1 MRRSASGERTWR
13 PTMRISVRRALRR
26 IEAAAG
32 GPDADTGEL
41 RARQQQRAA
50 EERELERDTEGP
62 ESSTHSHRAAKAEYL
77 REKLE
82 QRARAERERD

>member
-1 MRRSASGERTWR
+1 
-13 PTMRISVRRALRR
+13 MRISVRRALRR

-32 GPDADTGEL
+32 GSDAEPDTADQVML
-41 RARQQQRAA
+41 QQQRAA
-50 EERELERDTEGP
+50 EERELERDTEGA

-82 QRARAERERD
+82 QRARAERERR